1 MYGSEL
7 EDDED
12 EIEEEIRAREGA
24 EVSGEISAKST
35 SEPTPQT
42 AKEAQSPPTEE
53 KRGTLEALHR
63 EGQNTTA
70 AEVQRGGDEGGELVP
85 KAAHNATSK

>member
-12 EIEEEIRAREGA
+12 EVEEEIRAQEAA
-24 EVSGEISAKST
+24 EASGEVSAKST

-42 AKEAQSPPTEE
+42 TKEAQSPLTEE
-53 KRGTLEALHR
+53 KRATPEAPHR
-63 EGQNTTA
+63 ESQNTTA
-70 AEVQRGGDEGGELVP
+70 AEKQRGGDEGGELVP